1 MRVPV
6 SIDPLKRSA
15 VPAAQYSFEQF
26 NIRHDLC
33 HSTIDLVAFR
43 VYAFN
48 VYKWRMPM
56 PRAAVDDNNRV
67 ALRVRP
73 ADKAVIMRAVALAQT
88 DMTTFILQTALREAQ
103 SVIEEHERVKLTQRD
118 SRLVMEL
125 LENPPAP
132 NSKLRKAARAIP
144 ERR

>member
-1 MRVPV
+1 M
-6 SIDPLKRSA
+6 PL
-15 VPAAQYSFEQF
+15 
-26 NIRHDLC
+26 
-33 HSTIDLVAFR
+33 STIALRATSRSSSALTPSRTKGYPFNAHCLDFEAVL

-48 VYKWRMPM
+48 VYTEEDNM

-88 DMTTFILQTALREAQ
+88 DMTTFILRTVLREAQ
-103 SVIEEHERVKLTQRD
+103 LVIEEHERVKLTQRD

-132 NSKLRKAARAIP
+132 NAKLRKAARALP
-144 ERR
+144 ERS